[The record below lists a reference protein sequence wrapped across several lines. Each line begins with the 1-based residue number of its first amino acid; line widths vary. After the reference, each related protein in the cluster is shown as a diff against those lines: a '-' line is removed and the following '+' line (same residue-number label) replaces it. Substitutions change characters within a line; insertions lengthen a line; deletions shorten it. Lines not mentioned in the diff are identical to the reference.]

1 MLGPDVALYL
11 TVRFCSSL
19 EDARRAAGAFVFA
32 SRRPAMA
39 PSPADTLRDWR
50 DFYML
55 AGAASATLV
64 GLMFVAAS
72 IGASVFDEKHST
84 PMRAFITPTVV
95 HFASILFASLLLT
108 APGHNPLS
116 LACFL
121 GVGGFA
127 GLAYCVRVL
136 ALVFR
141 RFRASLDWEDR
152 AFYAIIPGFGYVLL
166 LVAAAMTIA
175 GEPGGGA
182 IFIAAAMA
190 ILLAAG
196 LRNAWDMMV
205 WLSVHAPTAAP
216 SPTDPDAKP

>member
-1 MLGPDVALYL
+1 
-11 TVRFCSSL
+11 
-19 EDARRAAGAFVFA
+19 
-32 SRRPAMA
+32 
-39 PSPADTLRDWR
+39 
-50 DFYML
+50 
-55 AGAASATLV
+55 
-64 GLMFVAAS
+64 
-72 IGASVFDEKHST
+72 
-84 PMRAFITPTVV
+84 
-95 HFASILFASLLLT
+95 
-108 APGHNPLS
+108 
-116 LACFL
+116 
-121 GVGGFA
+121 
-127 GLAYCVRVL
+127 VL